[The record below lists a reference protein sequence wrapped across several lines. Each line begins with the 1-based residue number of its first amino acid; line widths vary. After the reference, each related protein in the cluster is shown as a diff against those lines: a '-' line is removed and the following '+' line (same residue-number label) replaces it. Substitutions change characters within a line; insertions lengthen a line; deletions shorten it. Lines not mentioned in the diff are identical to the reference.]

1 MVNSNFSTVKEM
13 GRKIG
18 VFEHRTRRDRI
29 YFGTSFCEAS
39 L

>member
-1 MVNSNFSTVKEM
+1 MVNSNSSSVKEM
-13 GRKIG
+13 GLKIG
-18 VFEHRTRRDRI
+18 VFEHGTRRDRI